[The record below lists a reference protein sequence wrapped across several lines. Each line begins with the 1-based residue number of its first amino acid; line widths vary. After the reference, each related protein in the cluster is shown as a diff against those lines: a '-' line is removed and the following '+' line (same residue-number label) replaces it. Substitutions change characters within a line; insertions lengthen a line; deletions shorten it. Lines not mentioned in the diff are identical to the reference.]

1 MRYSSKPYDN
11 LAVMRRNFENTY
23 LLDYLYE
30 TFYPETLTDVCLDL
44 KGVKMLSIYY
54 VPAFKSLLQF
64 YKESGDVTH
73 YDKLYSLLESIVKK
87 ADYYSDEVRERYLK
101 SINF

>member
-1 MRYSSKPYDN
+1 MRYSAKPYDN
-11 LAVMRRNFENTY
+11 LAIMRRNYENTY

-30 TFYPETLTDVCLDL
+30 SFYPETLTNVCLDL

-64 YKESGDVTH
+64 YKESGDVT
-73 YDKLYSLLESIVKK
+73 SL
-87 ADYYSDEVRERYLK
+87 
-101 SINF
+101 

>member
-1 MRYSSKPYDN
+1 M
-11 LAVMRRNFENTY
+11 AIRRRSYENTY

-30 TFYPETLTDVCLDL
+30 SFYPETLTNVCLDL

-73 YDKLYSLLESIVKK
+73 YDKLHALLESIIKK
-87 ADYYSDEVRERYLK
+87 ADYYNEEVRERYLK